1 MLIISYGRQQ
11 SSFSRFCV
19 SLPFMLSYIF
29 TPIFYAVIHTLFH
42 LAIFTHIFS
51 LLISLSIFALILI
64 FCFNFLHTIIFHIFK
79 NDIAFELLLSHHF
92 CCHNIIA
99 FWVSYF
105 MLFVLSCEWITYRK
119 VEKGDFCG
127 IEEITIWKIRHPTFF
142 YLFRQTHFVLPFFQS
157 RHHFL
162 VC

>member
-1 MLIISYGRQQ
+1 MDGNNQVFHASVSPYHLCCHTFSRQFFMLSFIHYFISLF
-11 SSFSRFCV
+11 SHTFSRF
-19 SLPFMLSYIF
+19 SFLSPF
-29 TPIFYAVIHTLFH
+29 
-42 LAIFTHIFS
+42 
-51 LLISLSIFALILI
+51 FALILI

-142 YLFRQTHFVLPFFQS
+142 YLFRQTHSVLPFFQS